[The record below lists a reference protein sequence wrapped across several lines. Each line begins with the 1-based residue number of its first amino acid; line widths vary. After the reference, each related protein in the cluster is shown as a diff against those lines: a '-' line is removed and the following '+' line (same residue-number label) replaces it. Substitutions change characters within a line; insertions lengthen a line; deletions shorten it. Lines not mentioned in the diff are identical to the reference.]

1 MSNCA
6 RNASGIARSC
16 TAVSTLSP
24 LCFPFSPPPP
34 PFVRTLKQENH
45 VATLN
50 TEQSPSPISIRHAP
64 VWLPWYIQYLLHDQ
78 HSHLKAAGSATATTR
93 IAPSTH
99 PWLGHNVP
107 TNVLALRCHF
117 LPSIVRNFGTV
128 SNWPDRAALLFWRV
142 QSKTR
147 RGNCSVPSRKSLL
160 VINNS
165 CFCSF
170 LANRCR
176 RTTNYHRHN
185 YSNTE

>member
-1 MSNCA
+1 MQH
-6 RNASGIARSC
+6 
-16 TAVSTLSP
+16 STQNSHR
-24 LCFPFSPPPP
+24 
-34 PFVRTLKQENH
+34 V
-45 VATLN
+45 
-50 TEQSPSPISIRHAP
+50 QSPSGTHQSGCHGISSTSCTTSIH
-64 VWLPWYIQYLLHDQ
+64 IFK
-78 HSHLKAAGSATATTR
+78 KAAGSATATTR

-99 PWLGHNVP
+99 PWLGHNVA

-147 RGNCSVPSRKSLL
+147 RGNCSVPSRKRLL

-176 RTTNYHRHN
+176 RTTNYHLHN